1 MAPDIMGTIILV
13 ITLLLFITQWIP
25 PTATAILSIALFAL
39 TGAASYETCISGFSN
54 NIIIMLFGVLIV
66 GQAMLE
72 SGLATMIGRACLK
85 LSRGHESRFLLYM
98 MIAIGVLSMFID
110 NTTTVAVMLPIMASA
125 VVESDGRMRF
135 MNLVMPASLA
145 AMAGGA
151 SLLIGCTVNLTG
163 QSILLEYTG
172 QSFTLT
178 DFTVA
183 NLPVL
188 VLVIVYCMTIGRK
201 LAARIWVDGEHKAL
215 EQPAVNRYVS
225 DRGAQPEI
233 NMRKCG
239 IMAAILLLM
248 ICLFLFTDLPL
259 GLTANVAALLCILFR
274 LVSLKTALPRLDWDI
289 IIRLACTLGLA
300 AALQECG
307 FCELISGAFIS
318 VFGSGISPWVIMV
331 FTLVVSTVMSQ
342 FMGNSTVVLVLG
354 AAILP
359 IVTGLGYDPL
369 AVTMALTMGSSFA
382 WMTPIA
388 GACIGITYSS
398 GYRFTDYAR
407 YTGLLTVL
415 MWAVAVI
422 WLPLAFP
429 F

>member
-13 ITLLLFITQWIP
+13 ITLLLFVTQWIP

-98 MIAIGVLSMFID
+98 MI
-110 NTTTVAVMLPIMASA
+110 
-125 VVESDGRMRF
+125 
-135 MNLVMPASLA
+135 
-145 AMAGGA
+145 
-151 SLLIGCTVNLTG
+151 
-163 QSILLEYTG
+163 
-172 QSFTLT
+172 
-178 DFTVA
+178 
-183 NLPVL
+183 
-188 VLVIVYCMTIGRK
+188 
-201 LAARIWVDGEHKAL
+201 
-215 EQPAVNRYVS
+215 
-225 DRGAQPEI
+225 
-233 NMRKCG
+233 
-239 IMAAILLLM
+239 
-248 ICLFLFTDLPL
+248 CLFLFTDLPL

-318 VFGSGISPWVIMV
+318 VFGSGISPWAIMV
-331 FTLVVSTVMSQ
+331 FTLIVSTVMSQ